1 VAGNR
6 QVFEQ
11 AMRQGTNYAWD
22 RQWDKA
28 IAEYQRAVAEFPNE
42 APAYTALGQAL
53 VYADQHNEALRVYQR
68 AARLT
73 PEDPLALARVA
84 ELQEQTDDL
93 AGAVKTWLHTA
104 DLHLRRRS
112 VDIAVQVWQHLVE
125 VAPQTAAA
133 HERLAK
139 AYAGMEQTRKAVRQY
154 LHLAAVY
161 QTAGQDEK
169 AQAACQKALK
179 LDPRDQEILK
189 ALEALQ
195 QGQSLAE
202 LVEVK
207 RATMPYSGL
216 EAGSEEQGRAINP
229 VEMAR
234 QQALAKLADALLDD
248 VNVEDVALI
257 GALMQAVDCQ
267 TRGETEAAIQ
277 SYETAIEQG
286 VGHAAAHFNLG
297 LLYQEHLEFQDAI
310 QQFERAVTDED
321 YALGADFALGE
332 CWRAL
337 GRIDQAAVHF
347 MMVLQRL
354 DLSTASP
361 EHAVALQ
368 RTYQG
373 LIRHIQSH
381 DGDGTVG
388 NFINALVDFL
398 SGENWEERV
407 LQTRHRLDRL
417 GGDRVISLAEIVTL
431 PDSEQVLSSMIKS
444 KEYLE
449 EGMLRSAS
457 EECLW
462 AIEHVPDY
470 LPLHLHLAQL
480 FMQGNQ
486 LNIGISKYL
495 FVADTYVSRGE
506 TEEARGLYEAV
517 LRVAPMDLD
526 VRQKLIA
533 LLKKHGMIE
542 QALEHQLALADAY
555 YELAQIE
562 ASRERYGEALHLA
575 ARLTNGQKWTAQILH
590 RLGDID
596 LQRLDWRAAVK
607 VYLQLKTTV
616 PEDIRARQRLVEL
629 YFNLQRRPQA
639 VAELDEMINR
649 FREQR
654 DLLKALQAVE
664 ELVSSR
670 PEELELRK
678 RAAQLSVETGNKEG
692 AVKHLD
698 AMGELQLQS
707 GRVREAKATIKAIVA
722 LGPAN
727 VEAYRQLLEQ
737 IE

>member
-28 IAEYQRAVAEFPNE
+28 ITEYERAVAEFPDA

-53 VYADQHNEALRVYQR
+53 VYAGQHKDALRVYQR

-84 ELQEQTDDL
+84 ELQEQTGDL
-93 AGAVKTWLHTA
+93 TGAVKTWLHTA

-154 LHLAAVY
+154 LHLAAIH

-179 LDPRDQEILK
+179 LDPRDQEVLT

-195 QGQSLAE
+195 EGHSLAE
-202 LVEVK
+202 LIEIK
-207 RATMPYSGL
+207 RTATAYSSL
-216 EAGSEEQGRAINP
+216 EAGSDEQKRAINP

-234 QQALAKLADALLDD
+234 QHALAKLADALLDD
-248 VNVEDVALI
+248 TNVEDLALI
-257 GALMQAVDCQ
+257 GALMRAVDCQ
-267 TRGETEAAIQ
+267 TRGDIEAAIQ
-277 SYETAIEQG
+277 NYETAIEQG
-286 VGHAAAHFNLG
+286 VGHAAAYFNLG
-297 LLYQEHLEFQDAI
+297 LLYQEQLEFKDAI
-310 QQFERAVTDED
+310 QQFERAVADED
-321 YALGADFALGE
+321 FALGADFALGE

-337 GRIDQAAVHF
+337 GGVDQAAVHF

-373 LIRHIQSH
+373 LIRRIQSR
-381 DGDGTVG
+381 DSDGTVG
-388 NFINALVDFL
+388 NFVNALVDFL

-407 LQTRHRLDRL
+407 IQTRHRLDRL

-462 AIEHVPDY
+462 AIEHVPNY

-495 FVADTYVSRGE
+495 FVADTYASRGE
-506 TEEARGLYEAV
+506 MDEARGLYEAV

-526 VRQKLIA
+526 VRQKLIV
-533 LLKKHGMIE
+533 LLKKHHLYE

-562 ASRERYGEALHLA
+562 ASREQYDQALQMA
-575 ARLTNGQKWTAQILH
+575 ARLPNRQKWAAQILH

-596 LQRLDWRAAVK
+596 LQRLDWRAAVE
-607 VYLQLKTTV
+607 VYSQLKTVV
-616 PEDIRARQRLVEL
+616 PEDVRARQRLVEL

-639 VAELDEMINR
+639 VAELDDMIKR
-649 FREQR
+649 FREGR
-654 DLLKALQAVE
+654 DLPKALQF
-664 ELVSSR
+664 
-670 PEELELRK
+670 
-678 RAAQLSVETGNKEG
+678 
-692 AVKHLD
+692 
-698 AMGELQLQS
+698 
-707 GRVREAKATIKAIVA
+707 VA
-722 LGPAN
+722 LPS
-727 VEAYRQLLEQ
+727 
-737 IE
+737 